1 LSLLSRPLKKLRR
14 SFYPLAIKPAETW
27 VRHLSE
33 ENREMWAKHL
43 GSLAYRAL
51 AAARERALHHLHL
64 AFGASLTPQELQAIA
79 LKCFQNLI
87 LNFLECAHFEQSKI
101 GELLEK
107 IEVEG
112 WEHVEEAYGRG
123 KGAILVGGHLGNWE
137 MAAVCFAIRGY
148 PIQVVARR
156 IYIEAL
162 NRTLIEMRERLG
174 VKTLY
179 RDGSMR
185 SMIRCLQ
192 NNQFLAILPDQD
204 VRRIQGIFVD
214 FFGHPAYTPTGPA
227 LLAIGSGSPLIV
239 VRNIR
244 KDGHHLLTVD
254 PPVYADRKA
263 PRDEEV
269 RRLVTRYTKRLEDFI
284 REYPTQWVWT
294 HRRWRTRPESLQNPR
309 KDLRTSERMARP
321 DHASDGAE
329 ENRVD

>member
-1 LSLLSRPLKKLRR
+1 LSFLSRPLKRLRR
-14 SFYPLAIKPAETW
+14 SLYPLALKPVETW
-27 VRHLSE
+27 AKHLRE
-33 ENREMWAKHL
+33 ENCEAWAKHL
-43 GSLAYRAL
+43 GSVAYWTL
-51 AAARERALHHLHL
+51 AAARKRAHHHLHH
-64 AFGASLTPQELQAIA
+64 AFGSLLTPQEVRTIA
-79 LKCFQNLI
+79 LESFQNLI
-87 LNFLECAHFEQSKI
+87 LNFLECAHFEK
-101 GELLEK
+101 GKLLER

-112 WEHVEEAYGRG
+112 WEHVEDAHRRG

-137 MAAVCFAIRGY
+137 LAAVCFAIREY

-162 NRTLIEMRERLG
+162 DRMLTEMRGRLG

-192 NNQFLAILPDQD
+192 NNQLLAILPDQD

-244 KDGHHLLTVD
+244 QKGRPLLTID
-254 PPVYADRKA
+254 PPVYADRA
-263 PRDEEV
+263 VPREEEV
-269 RRLVTRYTKRLEDFI
+269 RRLVTHYTKRLEEFI
-284 REYPTQWVWT
+284 REHPTQWVWT
-294 HRRWRTRPESLQNPR
+294 HRRWRTRPESLLPSR
-309 KDLRTSERMARP
+309 KNLGAPERRARP
-321 DHASDGAE
+321 DHASDGPE
-329 ENRVD
+329 EKRID